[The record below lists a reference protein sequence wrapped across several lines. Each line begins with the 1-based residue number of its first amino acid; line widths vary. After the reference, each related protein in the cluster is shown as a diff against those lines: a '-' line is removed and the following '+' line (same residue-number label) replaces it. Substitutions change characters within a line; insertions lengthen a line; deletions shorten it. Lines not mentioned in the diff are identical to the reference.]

1 MSETIKNE
9 AKEQKNGFFGILL
22 ETLDASLLGSMLIG
36 KGALRTGTVMWSQPV
51 TNFEIPKYYQ
61 KEPKFNGVFSG
72 NNLPEIKDGDYL
84 INLDKYKSIGMHW
97 IALYVNGDNVT
108 YFDSFGVEHTPK
120 DIKKIIENKKS
131 KRSSKYLQT
140 ASIQFNNLWMFLYY
154 MY

>member
-1 MSETIKNE
+1 M
-9 AKEQKNGFFGILL
+9 FF
-22 ETLDASLLGSMLIG
+22 
-36 KGALRTGTVMWSQPV
+36 Q
-51 TNFEIPKYYQ
+51 EIIYLK
-61 KEPKFNGVFSG
+61 
-72 NNLPEIKDGDYL
+72 LKDGDYL

-140 ASIQFNNLWMFLYY
+140 ASIQFNNVWMFLYC